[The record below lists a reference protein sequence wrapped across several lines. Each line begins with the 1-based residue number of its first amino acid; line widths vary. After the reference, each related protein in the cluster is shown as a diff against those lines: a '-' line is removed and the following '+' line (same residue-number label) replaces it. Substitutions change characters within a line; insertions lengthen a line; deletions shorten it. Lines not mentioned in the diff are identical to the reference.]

1 MKLRRII
8 AAVLCG
14 VMLTGCQADERPQS
28 SAAES
33 VSTTVPEATTTTA
46 AKTTLYP
53 MTMKATTTHQTT
65 TAAPKPKI
73 EKLTVTGI
81 ERDSS
86 NGDYA
91 DIRLIPVQGD
101 FPAGTDIQIY
111 HGTTEYNMEFECVAY
126 YKSEMISVP
135 CVPGD
140 NYYKLRLTDYED
152 YGEFSD
158 TLYLYRESGAD
169 VHQYTHTFAANH
181 DGWVFIPDYTQAL
194 KDINNGIQPESFDVT
209 CKWTCPL
216 CGKYTLTSFV
226 TCSYTQSGSYIIW
239 LSPKCG
245 RSDCPGR
252 KQAISGNRLECYA
265 IQIS

>member
-14 VMLTGCQADERPQS
+14 VMLTGCQTDERTQS

-33 VSTTVPEATTTTA
+33 VSTTVPETTTTTA

-53 MTMKATTTHQTT
+53 MTTKATTTHQTT

-86 NGDYA
+86 NSDYA

-111 HGTTEYNMEFECVAY
+111 RGTTEYNMELECVAY

-135 CVPGD
+135 CEPGD
-140 NYYKLRLTDYED
+140 NYYKIRLTDYED
-152 YGEFSD
+152 YGEFSE
-158 TLYLYRESGAD
+158 TLYLYCESSAD
-169 VHQYTHTFAANH
+169 VSVHSH
-181 DGWVFIPDYTQAL
+181 VCSESRRV
-194 KDINNGIQPESFDVT
+194 GIYPGLHASAERYQQWHSA
-209 CKWTCPL
+209 
-216 CGKYTLTSFV
+216 GKL
-226 TCSYTQSGSYIIW
+226 
-239 LSPKCG
+239 
-245 RSDCPGR
+245 
-252 KQAISGNRLECYA
+252 
-265 IQIS
+265 

>member
-33 VSTTVPEATTTTA
+33 VSTTVPETTTTTS

-53 MTMKATTTHQTT
+53 TTTKATTTHQTT

-91 DIRLIPVQGD
+91 DIWLIPVQGD

-140 NYYKLRLTDYED
+140 NYYKIRLTDYED
-152 YGEFSD
+152 YGEFSE
-158 TLYLYRESGAD
+158 TLYLYCGSTVEI
-169 VHQYTHTFAANH
+169 HQYTHTFETTY
-181 DGWVFIPDYTQAL
+181 DGWTIIPDYSLAID
-194 KDINNGIQPESFDVT
+194 DINNGIQPTKFKVSAQ
-209 CKWTCPL
+209 WTCPICGFKFL
-216 CGKYTLTSFV
+216 PTIYTLSYTENDRVWLYDTKCGKSS
-226 TCSYTQSGSYIIW
+226 C
-239 LSPKCG
+239 PNRK
-245 RSDCPGR
+245 SDHIY
-252 KQAISGNRLECYA
+252 KNYLASYA